1 MGMYDI
7 VNVYKKLLPSYELMN
22 VKTEW
27 QTKSL
32 NNTLQVINIDKNR
45 IISTKENEYDGLP
58 INWNLFNKEIEI
70 HTYEND
76 KYYSLLLKIEKGKLI
91 DIVEN

>member
-7 VNVYKKLLPSYELMN
+7 INIYKKLLPSYKLMN

-32 NNTLQVINIDKNR
+32 NNALQIININKDG
-45 IISTKENEYDGLP
+45 IVSTKETEYDGVP
-58 INWNLFNKEIEI
+58 INWTLFNKEIEI
-70 HTYEND
+70 HTYENGE
-76 KYYSLLLKIEKGKLI
+76 YFSCLLHIENGKLI
-91 DIVEN
+91 SIKEL